1 MCRAAWLPEDGA
13 TTATALVHTLS
24 CPLASV
30 LQVAG
35 VQPPK
40 KVIITYKPDADS
52 KTVQVSWLLPL
63 IELQMLPLC
72 RISIL

>member
-1 MCRAAWLPEDGA
+1 MHGWTAATVP
-13 TTATALVHTLS
+13 VHTLS
-24 CPLASV
+24 CPLACA

-52 KTVQVSWLLPL
+52 KTVQASCSCPSCESCCPVVDSLSR
-63 IELQMLPLC
+63 EA
-72 RISIL
+72 

>member
-1 MCRAAWLPEDGA
+1 MHGWTAATVP
-13 TTATALVHTLS
+13 VHTLS
-24 CPLASV
+24 CPLACA

-52 KTVQVSWLLPL
+52 KTVQASCSCP
-63 IELQMLPLC
+63 
-72 RISIL
+72 S